1 MPDLAGGEAALA
13 RIHARFAK
21 PVRYSMLNH
30 ADLPIMAVRQHR
42 PAFSYGG
49 AFMDHQQNVNKLGF
63 EIRKAD
69 LPAKPD
75 IDDTISENDGD
86 GPDWAVVEVVDLDE
100 VDAWLCYVDSPDV
113 HQ

>member
-1 MPDLAGGEAALA
+1 MADLAGGEGALA

-21 PVRYSMLNH
+21 PVRYSMVNH
-30 ADLPIMAVRQHR
+30 ADLPISAVRQHR
-42 PAFSYGG
+42 AAGV
-49 AFMDHQQNVNKLGF
+49 FMEHQQNVRQLGF

-75 IDDTISENDGD
+75 IDDTISENDGA